1 MRQSLLVLVEK
12 KKGGQKKTTKK
23 TPLKTAAL
31 NPTEQ
36 LSKGKTA
43 GIKKRTNNTRTERK
57 KTLEAQESEG
67 VSFNG

>member
-12 KKGGQKKTTKK
+12 KRKEDKKTKK
-23 TPLKTAAL
+23 QTLKTAAL

-43 GIKKRTNNTRTERK
+43 GIKKRTNNTRKERK
-57 KTLEAQESEG
+57 KTLEAQESEE